1 MSWSVVE
8 FTTDNSMYVVPSFW
22 LKQDECAW
30 PTQNVS
36 KFITRRKQPNE
47 IEFIYLDA
55 KQIGKALDSYED
67 AKGQLSI
74 AEFTSD
80 MSSSENKK
88 SRKVRRKRP
97 CDSDVDSIIVKHKKK
112 VLPKSVKEKSSNNLW
127 NVLSTDGSSSEDD
140 EIAIEKGDHALK
152 TLLPN
157 CAHTSISSS
166 ITEVTIPAVDKHLVH
181 EKSFNSL
188 NILSASFDESIIVDP
203 TNVNENEK
211 VKSQNV
217 LSQATLPK

>member
-8 FTTDNSMYVVPSFW
+8 FTTDHSMYVVPSFW

-47 IEFIYLDA
+47 IEFIFLDA
-55 KQIGKALDSYED
+55 KQIGKALGMFQMVLNTIVAMVCLYYYYITCYTDSYED

-97 CDSDVDSIIVKHKKK
+97 CDSDVDSILVKHKKK

-127 NVLSTDGSSSEDD
+127 NVLSTDGSSSK
-140 EIAIEKGDHALK
+140 IYMNYKIMY
-152 TLLPN
+152 
-157 CAHTSISSS
+157 
-166 ITEVTIPAVDKHLVH
+166 LV
-181 EKSFNSL
+181 N
-188 NILSASFDESIIVDP
+188 
-203 TNVNENEK
+203 
-211 VKSQNV
+211 
-217 LSQATLPK
+217 

>member
-8 FTTDNSMYVVPSFW
+8 FTADNSMYVVPSFW

-47 IEFIYLDA
+47 IEFIFLDA
-55 KQIGKALDSYED
+55 KQIGKALGMFQMVSNTIVTMVCLFYHYIIHFTDSYED
-67 AKGQLSI
+67 AKSQLSI

-97 CDSDVDSIIVKHKKK
+97 CDFDVDSKIIKHKKK
-112 VLPKSVKEKSSNNLW
+112 VLPKSIKETITSPNSLW
-127 NVLSTDGSSSEDD
+127 SGLSTNGSSSK
-140 EIAIEKGDHALK
+140 I
-152 TLLPN
+152 
-157 CAHTSISSS
+157 
-166 ITEVTIPAVDKHLVH
+166 
-181 EKSFNSL
+181 
-188 NILSASFDESIIVDP
+188 
-203 TNVNENEK
+203 
-211 VKSQNV
+211 
-217 LSQATLPK
+217 